1 MKRILLLISALMLS
15 IVVLWA
21 HDVEIDGIYY
31 NLDEENKIAEV
42 TYKGNFYSNYKG
54 KYIGN
59 VVIPSYIEYNSE
71 KYTVTSIGE
80 KAFYKSNKLINVI
93 IPNTVTSIGD
103 YAFYGCENLKNLNY
117 NVEDDEPEVIV
128 PEVEAPAADKT
139 TFLFQIEG
147 AGCEEFDLYL
157 MGINGVWY
165 DAEETR
171 FSRVEG
177 SKEWFQVTVPAL
189 DDTQSN
195 FKIRANGDWT
205 YEPKQGYIFLD
216 DAEYYV
222 TAGADGGNQNNLM
235 VLAPTGGQVIALK
248 VIEFVTPCAIENRSV
263 IIGDE
268 NQYADSILIIPNS
281 VVEIGKSAFEGCI
294 NLAFISISNRITSIE
309 GRTFYG
315 CTNLQEIVIGD
326 NVNEIKDNAFNGC
339 TNLTSISIPESVV
352 SIGAYAFKECSS
364 LSYINVPNNVYS
376 LEEGIFYGC
385 TNLQEFVIGNNV
397 NEIKDNA
404 FYGCSSLTSITIPSS
419 IVSIGSS
426 VFDDCSSLS
435 SINWN
440 AKNFKYNFKF
450 ENEVFYISPFD
461 GITHQITS
469 FTIGEDVENI
479 PVKLCYNMTN
489 LKEIT
494 IPNSVKSI
502 GASAFFYCSSLSTIN
517 IPENVQSIGKSAFSY
532 CASLS
537 SINIP
542 ENVQSIGKSAFSY
555 CASLSSINIPNNVQI
570 LNDYTFY
577 GCTALKSLVLGESV
591 EEIGNNAFGGCNK
604 LIRITSNSKVVPNL
618 YSSES
623 FAWYKAILSVPC
635 DLLMDY
641 KLDYYFSSFEYIEC
655 ISADEVVSPDKVEIE
670 VDKNNNATVTWPS
683 TEGANSYELVISKDG
698 VVFCTLVFNANGQL
712 SSIDFGTRAA
722 EVGFQFTVIG
732 LDAASKY
739 NYVMSAQDKSGNEIE
754 SYSGTF
760 TTEGYDEGDITQIDE
775 TLVEEYSISVSN
787 GFVNCKETNFTIY
800 NTIGQDVT
808 PLNGSLNSG
817 VYVVQVN
824 DERVKVMVK

>member
-31 NLDEENKIAEV
+31 NLDEENKTVEV
-42 TYKGNFYSNYKG
+42 TYKGNLYSNYKG

-71 KYTVTSIGE
+71 KYTVTAIGE

-117 NVEDDEPEVIV
+117 NVADDELEVIV

-147 AGCEEFDLYL
+147 ATCEDFALYL
-157 MGINGVWY
+157 MGVDAIWY
-165 DAEETR
+165 DVPEMKFE
-171 FSRVEG
+171 RVEG
-177 SKEWFQVTVPAL
+177 TTSWFQITVPAM
-189 DDTQSN
+189 DESQSN
-195 FKIRANGDWT
+195 FKIRANDDWA

-248 VIEFVTPCAIENRSV
+248 VIEFVTPCAVENRSV
-263 IIGDE
+263 IISDE

-309 GRTFYG
+309 ERTFYG

-352 SIGAYAFKECSS
+352 SIGVYAFKECSS

-385 TNLQEFVIGNNV
+385 TNLQEIVIGNNV
-397 NEIKDNA
+397 NEIKDYA
-404 FYGCSSLTSITIPSS
+404 FNGCSSLTSITIPSS
-419 IVSIGSS
+419 IVSIGIT

-440 AKNFKYNFKF
+440 AKNFKYD
-450 ENEVFYISPFD
+450 NEVYYISPFD
-461 GITHQITS
+461 GITRQITS
-469 FTIGEDVENI
+469 FTIGEDVEDI
-479 PVKLCYNMTN
+479 PVRLCYNMTN

-502 GASAFFYCSSLSTIN
+502 GASAFSHCSSLST
-517 IPENVQSIGKSAFSY
+517 
-532 CASLS
+532 
-537 SINIP
+537 INIP

-577 GCTALKSLVLGESV
+577 GCTVLKTLVLGESL

-655 ISADEVVSPDKVEIE
+655 ISAEEVVSTDKVEIE

-722 EVGFQFTVIG
+722 EVGFQFTVTG

-739 NYVMSAQDKSGNEIE
+739 NYVISAHDKSGNKIE

-787 GFVNCKETNFTIY
+787 GFVNCKESNFTIY
-800 NTIGQDVT
+800 NTIGQNVT
-808 PLNGSLNSG
+808 LLNGSLNPG

-824 DERVKVMVK
+824 DDRIKVMVK